1 MCFLTTSPYFP
12 RTPWFSLAANG
23 SGEADLR
30 TAPPGTGVAEV
41 AATIGGLRLEP
52 GAPNPFAS
60 ATRLAY
66 SLPRPGRMRLA
77 VFDVSGRRVAV
88 LADGLQDAGRHVLT
102 WDGRDEGRSK
112 LAAGVYFAR
121 LEFDGRVEGRKLILV
136 R

>member
-1 MCFLTTSPYFP
+1 MRFLSNSPYFP

-30 TAPPGTGVAEV
+30 TSPPGTAVAEV
-41 AATIGGLRLEP
+41 AARIGGLRLEP
-52 GAPNPFAS
+52 GAPNPFVN

-66 SLPRPGRMRLA
+66 SLPHAGRTRLA
-77 VFDVSGRRVAV
+77 VFDVAGRRVAM

-102 WDGRDEGRSK
+102 WDGRDEDRSK